1 MKKLILAILFVL
13 LCLLLAACRG
23 TKDVAWTDAPSKP
36 SQINF
41 YVSSVCELTDAE
53 GRTLHCG
60 SPNDFYGTMEGK
72 AGTMAGEDPAYFDFT
87 VPYSDFYR
95 IETQSA
101 SPSLYAMGGL
111 YTKLSLNSPVSEI
124 QWRLS
129 GWSIR
134 SDGTGATLSFHVDSG
149 ERYVAKLEI
158 ELDEEAEL
166 SMGLRHIAMSGLTA
180 EPKLTVWD
188 FENMAKSAQ
197 LTLPVQDGAATVVF
211 DHLETDQI
219 ELIAGTKTE
228 SRTLEWG
235 KIG

>member
-1 MKKLILAILFVL
+1 MKNKLCLIVILTVCVL
-13 LCLLLAACRG
+13 LTACRSSRDG
-23 TKDVAWTDAPSKP
+23 AWTDAPSKP

-41 YVSSVCELTDAE
+41 YVNSICDLTDAE

-60 SPNDFYGTMEGK
+60 GPNDFYGTIEGK
-72 AGTMAGEDPAYFDFT
+72 AGNMTGEDPAYFDFT

-111 YTKLSLNSPVSEI
+111 YTRLSLDSPVSEI

-129 GWSIR
+129 GWSIK
-134 SDGTGATLSFHVDSG
+134 SDGTGATLNFHVDSR
-149 ERYVAKLEI
+149 ERYVAEI
-158 ELDEEAEL
+158 ELELDKEAEL
-166 SMGLRHIAMSGLTA
+166 SMGLRHIVLSGLTA

-188 FENMAKSAQ
+188 YENMVKSAQ

-211 DHLETDQI
+211 DYLETDQI

-228 SRTLEWG
+228 RRTLKWG